1 MTTPQP
7 LQQVIDEKEDE
18 INVMRI
24 VVAVLAVIVLFLLI
38 ILAYCTCTKR
48 LVNVDFL
55 RMITVF
61 EEQFYFE
68 E

>member
-1 MTTPQP
+1 MTTAQP

-18 INVMRI
+18 INIMRI
-24 VVAVLAVIVLFLLI
+24 VVAVLAVVVLFLLI

-55 RMITVF
+55 KPDLHTPTLSAEF
-61 EEQFYFE
+61 
-68 E
+68 